1 VASSPDARHAL
12 LTCFQFQLTVNI
24 TAVLLTFVS
33 AVASSTETSVLSA
46 VQLLWVNLIMDTFA
60 ALALATDPPAPSIL
74 DRKPDPKSAPLIT
87 INMWK
92 MIIGQAIYQLV
103 VTFVL
108 NFAGMHILGYPNTV
122 HGNLELKALIFN
134 TFVWM
139 QIFNQY
145 NNRRLDNKFNIFE
158 GITRNWFFIGINFV
172 MIGGQVMIIFIGG
185 QAFSVTE
192 LNGIQW
198 AISIILGAISL
209 PVAVIIRLIPDEF
222 VAKLLPGFM
231 SRKRNAAPVYVSAD
245 DRFEWNRGIEEIR
258 QELSFLKMVRG
269 GRLNQLTFRR
279 HDIRGSMKENFSH
292 IFRSGGSHSDFPPS
306 PTGEHPP
313 QTSGTKRRRS
323 RSNSAFA
330 ATVVM
335 PSIIAGSVGGW
346 SPIEKAPS
354 PSTDGTGSLPFS
366 SRGDLESQSGVA
378 VHPDTAKNDPVVT
391 EHK

>member
-1 VASSPDARHAL
+1 
-12 LTCFQFQLTVNI
+12 
-24 TAVLLTFVS
+24 
-33 AVASSTETSVLSA
+33 
-46 VQLLWVNLIMDTFA
+46 MDTFA

-74 DRKPDPKSAPLIT
+74 NRKPDPKSAPLIT
-87 INMWK
+87 VNMWK
-92 MIIGQAIYQLV
+92 MIIGQAIYQLA

-108 NFAGMHILGYPNTV
+108 NFAGMHILGYPDTDDG
-122 HGNLELKALIFN
+122 HLQLRALIFN

-145 NNRRLDNKFNIFE
+145 NNRRLDNKFNILE
-158 GITRNWFFIGINFV
+158 GITRNWFFIGINVV

-185 QAFSVTE
+185 QAFSVKE

-209 PVAVIIRLIPDEF
+209 PVAVIIRLIPDEL
-222 VAKLLPGFM
+222 VAKMIPSFM
-231 SRKRNAAPVYVSAD
+231 TRKRHNGNNAPVYVSAD

-279 HDIRGSMKENFSH
+279 HDIRGSMKENWSH
-292 IFRSGGSHSDFPPS
+292 IFRSGGSHTDVPS
-306 PTGEHPP
+306 SSMGDHHPP
-313 QTSGTKRRRS
+313 QTSGSKRRRS

-330 ATVVM
+330 AAAVM

-366 SRGDLESQSGVA
+366 TRGDLESQSGVA
-378 VHPDTAKNDPVVT
+378 VHPDTARNDPVVAEPPT
-391 EHK
+391 QAPESQHK